1 MQSTMSSEEAD
12 QIARAVS
19 RVLQSRVQGKKGER
33 CRQQWPVLEQGQ
45 GARGKEQG
53 TKEEG
58 NKEEMAGIKVKG
70 VEEGYKLPD
79 LGVFAAQ

>member
-53 TKEEG
+53 RKED
-58 NKEEMAGIKVKG
+58 AGRCQGAKGKTHKVTRRRW
-70 VEEGYKLPD
+70 
-79 LGVFAAQ
+79 LGLK